1 MDRCCWNHSWLWRSE
16 NKNFNSIFHCLKQR
30 FRDFFLTRGG
40 RVTRLKLIHCLNKFL
55 KKLYRNE
62 IFAAI
67 INWRPQD
74 SISCKSHEVSFKIL
88 NLINFFPPFSPPPPP
103 SLIRFPI
110 TMSSSSLPSSFVTVV
125 CGRRKW
131 KNFLGSLSR
140 KIYFRIRIFL
150 GSRIKL
156 FDYFPFLEVQ

>member
-88 NLINFFPPFSPPPPP
+88 NLINFFPPFSPP
-103 SLIRFPI
+103 SFPYSI
-110 TMSSSSLPSSFVTVV
+110 SNHHVFVFSPFLL
-125 CGRRKW
+125 CNRRVRK
-131 KNFLGSLSR
+131 KKMEKFFGKPRSENLFQDSDLSR
-140 KIYFRIRIFL
+140 K
-150 GSRIKL
+150 SN
-156 FDYFPFLEVQ
+156 